1 MIRPLIC
8 LILCLGC
15 DSAAHDTRIDDAFV
29 QCVAMQFQ
37 FGQVKESAPNFEI
50 PAIELKSSDY
60 GLTSDGVVALYIKH
74 EAEISK
80 IWGKMEDGTMEDA
93 VVTWLG
99 LQAIKADKN
108 PAATSSKGSY
118 PQSNTPAAQGERED
132 ATSPKELTP
141 AAAKPAVPV
150 RTTAPLILFGYEG
163 CAACKYIH
171 EGLRDRGIPHS
182 YRLVQPKPGVE
193 YPFATSD
200 GKHMNYN
207 RLKELIK

>member
-37 FGQVKESAPNFEI
+37 FVQVKESAPKFEI
-50 PAIELKSSDY
+50 PAIELKS
-60 GLTSDGVVALYIKH
+60 
-74 EAEISK
+74 E
-80 IWGKMEDGTMEDA
+80 
-93 VVTWLG
+93 
-99 LQAIKADKN
+99 
-108 PAATSSKGSY
+108 
-118 PQSNTPAAQGERED
+118 TPAAQGERED
-132 ATSPKELTP
+132 ATTAQKAKELTP

-163 CAACKYIH
+163 CAACKFIH
-171 EGLRDRGIPHS
+171 EGLRAKGIPHS

-207 RLKELIK
+207 RLKELIR